1 MTTRTGLAVAIA
13 RTGRKKGE
21 IARRAGLR
29 ADKLSC
35 LLSGRMNPRA
45 DEARRLARA
54 LGTTVAELGL

>member
-1 MTTRTGLAVAIA
+1 VRTELAVAIA
-13 RTGRKKGE
+13 RTGKRKGE

-45 DEARRLARA
+45 DEARRLARV
-54 LGTTVAELGL
+54 LGVTAAQLGL